1 MTECF
6 TKLSER
12 ASDLSEKSK
21 MCPYYQDMMACYP
34 TCYCNNAAV
43 KSTLDT
49 AKKSSEDAMKAMGI
63 TCSLTCG
70 NGKAPSSGTKPAPE
84 APKEIAYAY
93 DKDFDPA
100 SGNKIYFFLYFFLV
114 NRHLIL
120 FSN

>member
-1 MTECF
+1 MSART
-6 TKLSER
+6 
-12 ASDLSEKSK
+12 SDLSVLSK
-21 MCPYYQDMMACYP
+21 MCPYYQDAMACYP
-34 TCYCNNAAV
+34 ACYCNNAAT
-43 KSTLDT
+43 KSALDT

-100 SGNKIYFFLYFFLV
+100 SGNKIYIFFW
-114 NRHLIL
+114 
-120 FSN
+120 

>member
-70 NGKAPSSGTKPAPE
+70 NGKAPSSGTPAQ
-84 APKEIAYAY
+84 APTEIAYAY

-100 SGNKIYFFLYFFLV
+100 SGNKIYIFFLYFFL
-114 NRHLIL
+114 
-120 FSN
+120 